1 MQKKRK
7 YRTVVHTLNNGNEIL
22 FDKVKS
28 VIDGTSIRVAPRGN
42 LVFESREELSKDKIR
57 DHIGM
62 ILNANTA
69 ITIIEFFTLQ
79 LKTIEVNSFIVIIE
93 TGVIQ
98 PSKHITISTQPF
110 FYAGQ
115 SGQYKILPQYK
126 LNKKNPL
133 FLGENK
139 IGKHHWISIDYII
152 KQIGGK

>member
-69 ITIIEFFTLQ
+69 ITII
-79 LKTIEVNSFIVIIE
+79 
-93 TGVIQ
+93 
-98 PSKHITISTQPF
+98 
-110 FYAGQ
+110 
-115 SGQYKILPQYK
+115 
-126 LNKKNPL
+126 
-133 FLGENK
+133 
-139 IGKHHWISIDYII
+139 
-152 KQIGGK
+152 